1 MAKRKALIIYSS
13 MTGNTEMIGKAF
25 GEVCEENGFAV
36 DYLKIKPGIDWDE
49 NPVYVEE
56 YDLVGLGSPIIAG
69 LPYKELYEVM
79 GLQSNKWLK
88 GGPKFVQKMHEEMQK
103 DGGKGPQDPPGIP
116 GVVAG
121 CRAPGVQG
129 SFEKTIYGFVFV
141 TYGGCGVG
149 PAEAIG
155 SLEVMEELMRV
166 NNIRTVG
173 KFATCG
179 KEMRHNSVDNLSD
192 LLGVNL
198 DEAQVMLGEYLE
210 NPDDPKFAKL
220 TDKQRKALK
229 KLSEIKDEDSFGE
242 AFTMMRGD
250 PMGIG
255 KPGCAMWHYDFEH
268 RPLPRD
274 IVKAKC
280 FMADLVEDY
289 FFTVSGDPRP
299 PYSTYISIS

>member
-1 MAKRKALIIYSS
+1 MAKRKALILYSS
-13 MTGNTEMIGKAF
+13 MTGNTEQIGKAF

-36 DYLKIKPGIDWDE
+36 DYLKIVPGIDWDE

-79 GLQSNKWLK
+79 GLQSNKFLQ
-88 GGPKFVQKMHEEMQK
+88 GGPKWLKARHEADQKN
-103 DGGKGPQDPPGIP
+103 GGPQDEPGIP

-129 SFEKTIYGFVFV
+129 SMKKTIYGFVFV
-141 TYGGCGVG
+141 TYGGSGVG
-149 PAEAIG
+149 PKEAIG
-155 SLEVMEELMRV
+155 SLEIMEELMRV

-179 KEMRHNSVDNLSD
+179 KEMRHTSVDTLSD
-192 LLGVNL
+192 QLGVNL
-198 DEAQVMLGEYLE
+198 DQAQVLLGKYLE
-210 NPDDPKFAKL
+210 NPNDAAFAGF
-220 TDKQRKALK
+220 TAEQMKALK
-229 KLSEIKDEDSFGE
+229 KLAAIKDEDSFGVG
-242 AFTMMRGD
+242 FQMMRGD

-274 IVKAKC
+274 ILKAKC

>member
-13 MTGNTEMIGKAF
+13 MTGNTEQIGKAF

-49 NPVYVEE
+49 NPVNVED

-79 GLQSNKWLK
+79 GLQSNKFLK
-88 GGPKFVQKMHEEMQK
+88 GGPKWLKAQHERDQN
-103 DGGKGPQDPPGIP
+103 GGNGPQDAPGIP

-129 SFEKTIYGFVFV
+129 SMEKTIYGFVFV

-149 PAEAIG
+149 PAECIG

-173 KFATCG
+173 KFACCG

-198 DEAQVMLGEYLE
+198 DQAQVMLGEYLE
-210 NPDDPKFAKL
+210 NPDDPKFAAL

-242 AFTMMRGD
+242 NFTMMRGD

-274 IVKAKC
+274 ILKAKF
-280 FMADLVEDY
+280 FMTDLVEDY

-299 PYSTYISIS
+299 AYSTYVSIS